1 MITFAELMDKYYRE
15 TGIYKEEAP
24 TNSTGP
30 AIANP
35 DVPLDIR
42 KKKKKDMTY
51 DGRTKVVKEL
61 VKRLNLAREKRQ
73 EKKKWNLSKNIWMNH

>member
-1 MITFAELMDKYYRE
+1 MITFSELMDRYYKE
-15 TGIYKEEAP
+15 TGIQKEEAP

-35 DVPLDIR
+35 DVPLLT

-51 DGRTKVVKEL
+51 DGRTKIVKEL
-61 VKRLNLAREKRQ
+61 VKRIMLAREKRAS
-73 EKKKWNLSKNIWMNH
+73 KKE

>member
-1 MITFAELMDKYYRE
+1 MITFSELMDKYYKE
-15 TGIYKEEAP
+15 TGIQKEEAP

-51 DGRTKVVKEL
+51 DGRTKIVKEL
-61 VKRLNLAREKRQ
+61 VKRIMLARERRAS
-73 EKKKWNLSKNIWMNH
+73 KKE

>member
-1 MITFAELMDKYYRE
+1 MDKYYKE
-15 TGIYKEEAP
+15 TGIQKEEAP

-51 DGRTKVVKEL
+51 DGRTKIVKEL
-61 VKRLNLAREKRQ
+61 VKRIMLAREKRAS
-73 EKKKWNLSKNIWMNH
+73 KKE

>member
-1 MITFAELMDKYYRE
+1 MITFAELMDKYYKE

-24 TNSTGP
+24 TNSTGS

-35 DVPLDIR
+35 DRPLID
-42 KKKKKDMTY
+42 KKKKDMTY

>member
-1 MITFAELMDKYYRE
+1 MITFSELMDKYYKE
-15 TGIYKEEAP
+15 TGIQKEEAP

-51 DGRTKVVKEL
+51 DGRTKIVKEL
-61 VKRLNLAREKRQ
+61 VKRIMLAREKRAS
-73 EKKKWNLSKNIWMNH
+73 KKE

>member
-1 MITFAELMDKYYRE
+1 MITFSELMDKYYKE
-15 TGIYKEEAP
+15 TGIQKEEAP

-35 DVPLDIR
+35 DVPLLT

-51 DGRTKVVKEL
+51 DGRTKIVKEL
-61 VKRLNLAREKRQ
+61 VKRIMHAREKRAS
-73 EKKKWNLSKNIWMNH
+73 KKE

>member
-1 MITFAELMDKYYRE
+1 MISFSELMDKYYKE
-15 TGIYKEEAP
+15 TGIQKEEAP

-35 DVPLDIR
+35 DVPLVT

-73 EKKKWNLSKNIWMNH
+73 ENKK

>member
-1 MITFAELMDKYYRE
+1 MITFSELMDKYYKE
-15 TGIYKEEAP
+15 TGIIQNEEAP

-42 KKKKKDMTY
+42 KKKKDLTY
-51 DGRTKVVKEL
+51 DGRTKIVKEL
-61 VKRLNLAREKRQ
+61 VKRIMLGREKRKQ
-73 EKKKWNLSKNIWMNH
+73 KTGKS

>member
-1 MITFAELMDKYYRE
+1 MITFSELMDKYYKE

-35 DVPLDIR
+35 DIPLDIR

-51 DGRTKVVKEL
+51 DGRTKIVKEL
-61 VKRLNLAREKRQ
+61 VKRIMLAREKRAS
-73 EKKKWNLSKNIWMNH
+73 KKE